1 MNRKNIDS
9 LVNSAI
15 KNDDYLIAYTDL
27 TDVQPAEA
35 LTRIL
40 ASNERCVINITLM
53 SNILFTK
60 WTDNPSIVIY

>member
-40 ASNERCVINITLM
+40 ASNERCVINITHK